1 MDSSNWCMCLIETL
15 VSSADWCA
23 DSQSTQPPSGADL
36 PGDNCAQASANLR
49 FLQKKRNE
57 NETLWSLW
65 PRLSKAPGRMV
76 LEGEE
81 VLAPLHSGW
90 WRLKT
95 LNKHIW
101 SHWAWTQSPRGCS
114 GSWPAHSP
122 ADSLDV
128 ERPVRH
134 SQSSHLQELGFPLVA
149 KAPIKATFF
158 LKLFPFLI

>member
-1 MDSSNWCMCLIETL
+1 MHVPHRDTGIISRLMCWFPKHTATIRGRPPWWQLCSGLCKSE
-15 VSSADWCA
+15 VS
-23 DSQSTQPPSGADL
+23 P
-36 PGDNCAQASANLR
+36 
-49 FLQKKRNE
+49 KKRNE